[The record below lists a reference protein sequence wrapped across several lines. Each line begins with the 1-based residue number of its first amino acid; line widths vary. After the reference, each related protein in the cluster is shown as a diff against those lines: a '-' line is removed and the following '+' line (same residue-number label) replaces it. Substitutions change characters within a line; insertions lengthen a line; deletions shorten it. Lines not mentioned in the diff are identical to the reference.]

1 MPMSFLDM
9 DSLRKAAEVW
19 KFRQPEPG
27 ESEAAY
33 RAGHWQITSR
43 SATSSRQ
50 HATIRVRLA

>member
-1 MPMSFLDM
+1 MSFLDM